1 VIHLLTDVARMGRAA
16 LIGRVRGDHDGD
28 MERIV
33 ATYHIDG
40 HEVDVVEMVDED
52 RAWFELAVDGA
63 VLPLGDQSAEPDV
76 NEAAAVVRGWLAPN
90 R

>member
-1 VIHLLTDVARMGRAA
+1 
-16 LIGRVRGDHDGD
+16 

-33 ATYHIDG
+33 ATHQFDG

-52 RAWFELAVDGA
+52 RTWFELAVDGA
-63 VLPLGDQSAEPDV
+63 VLPLGDQSAEADV
-76 NEAAAVVRGWLAPN
+76 TEATAVGRGWLAAN